1 MKQIQTGFTLIEL
14 MLVIVI
20 LAILLTIG
28 VPSFREIIMNNRI
41 TSSANEFATALS
53 LARIQAIK
61 NGSGTVIVAT
71 TGGGSSNEW
80 GKGFTVS
87 LWDDADYDST
97 VDSGEIGTT
106 LRQFQAFS
114 GEVEMDATG
123 NITQISFLPTGEFN
137 SGSTP
142 PDSEDFNLCDS
153 RSGKTGRQFTLNIS
167 GNFVLEREHTCP

>member
-53 LARIQAIK
+53 LARIEAIK

-137 SGSTP
+137 SGSNQT
-142 PDSEDFNLCDS
+142 FRICDS
-153 RSGKTGRQFTLNIS
+153 RSGETGREFILNMS
-167 GNFVLEREHTCP
+167 GNFILDREYSCL